1 MDQRHGVL
9 ALILISAGVLVFYP
23 AGAALA
29 QGVRGGGSAPA
40 QSAPSGPVQVGVM
53 TLQHQS
59 VPVTVELPGRVIAS
73 QSADVRPQVGG
84 VIKSI
89 DFKAGQQVQQG
100 DVLYEIDSATY
111 DAQVAVAQAA
121 VQKAQAAE
129 TNAQTKLTR
138 STQLAQTNNLS
149 QSDLQDAQ
157 LAETQA
163 QADVASANASL
174 DAAKISASLTKV
186 AAPIS
191 GLISDTAVTTGA
203 LVTAAQVTALATI
216 RQLDPSYVDLVETS
230 ANLLKLRAQLES
242 GTVKGNG
249 RTPGSTSVHLTLED
263 GTAYDQSGTLTVA
276 DFVVSQSTGTFTI
289 RASFPNPRRLLLPG
303 MFVRATVDLG
313 TEPNGFLVP
322 QRAVTFD
329 ASGEATAFFVEN
341 GKAVS
346 HVLTT
351 AGTSGNNWVVTA
363 GVADG
368 AQLVVDGLQKISN
381 GSAVAPVPVA
391 LNDQGVA
398 VDTNGSAS
406 SSAVPNGGPPAAAPA
421 NGAASSR
428 QSSAVAPTSTASAA
442 PSSPPVSPAPAS
454 GVSGSAVEAPAAGA
468 STP

>member
-1 MDQRHGVL
+1 
-9 ALILISAGVLVFYP
+9 
-23 AGAALA
+23 
-29 QGVRGGGSAPA
+29 
-40 QSAPSGPVQVGVM
+40 
-53 TLQHQS
+53 
-59 VPVTVELPGRVIAS
+59 
-73 QSADVRPQVGG
+73 
-84 VIKSI
+84 
-89 DFKAGQQVQQG
+89 
-100 DVLYEIDSATY
+100 
-111 DAQVAVAQAA
+111 
-121 VQKAQAAE
+121 
-129 TNAQTKLTR
+129 
-138 STQLAQTNNLS
+138 
-149 QSDLQDAQ
+149 
-157 LAETQA
+157 
-163 QADVASANASL
+163 
-174 DAAKISASLTKV
+174 
-186 AAPIS
+186 
-191 GLISDTAVTTGA
+191 
-203 LVTAAQVTALATI
+203 
-216 RQLDPSYVDLVETS
+216 
-230 ANLLKLRAQLES
+230 
-242 GTVKGNG
+242 
-249 RTPGSTSVHLTLED
+249 
-263 GTAYDQSGTLTVA
+263 
-276 DFVVSQSTGTFTI
+276 
-289 RASFPNPRRLLLPG
+289 
-303 MFVRATVDLG
+303 
-313 TEPNGFLVP
+313 VP